1 MNNSQIILALVIIGL
16 SVVMPM
22 YYSYKT
28 KKEKYKI
35 EDELKKSIYVSEK
48 EKIRVYLDNINEVTR
63 TRRNK

>member
-1 MNNSQIILALVIIGL
+1 
-16 SVVMPM
+16 MPM